1 MIRNTIFAAAAA
13 LALTAGAAVAQ
24 PAQAQSAY
32 DQSIQSV
39 TQADVGHFVRDQN
52 GTVIGSLKAV
62 EGNQA
67 VVWYG
72 FFNTPGNHLETVPLG
87 QLASNGGRLVLNGE
101 GAHYAAR

>member
-24 PAQAQSAY
+24 PAAAQPA
-32 DQSIQSV
+32 IQPV

-52 GTVIGSLKAV
+52 DNVIGSLKAI
-62 EGNQA
+62 EGNEA

-87 QLASNGGRLVLNGE
+87 QLASNGGRLVLNDA
-101 GAHYAAR
+101 GAGHYAAR

>member
-24 PAQAQSAY
+24 A
-32 DQSIQSV
+32 QSIQPV

-52 GTVIGSLKAV
+52 GTVIGSLKAI